1 MPDRSQD
8 IRGLQ
13 SCLNDLVSLLA
24 LPALWSG
31 REPPEVLGILL
42 DVLARMLHL
51 DFAYARFNAGAEG
64 PPRELCRVAAERQEP
79 APGAREIGRALEP
92 WLRLDRPGLT
102 SGAPNP
108 TGPGEVSIS
117 CLWLGLAPEKG
128 LIVAGSGRPGFPTE
142 IESLL
147 LKSAVNQAVIELQR
161 AEVLAERHRATAI
174 EHANNRLLAENRY
187 LRQELDTGRHQDEIV
202 GQSPV
207 LKQVLALVE
216 QVAPTN
222 ACVLIQGE
230 TGTGKELI
238 ARAIHRLSGR
248 KDQAFVKLNCAA
260 IPTGLLE
267 AELFGH
273 EKGAFTGAIGQRIG
287 RFELAHRG
295 TIFLDEVGEIPLE
308 LQAKLLRVLQE
319 QEFERLGSPR
329 TIRVDVRLVA
339 ASNRDLARMVVDRQF
354 RSDLYYRL
362 NVFPIA
368 LPPLRERAQD
378 IPHLARHFAER
389 HARLYN
395 KPITHIPEETLAA
408 LCRYPW
414 PGNVREMENLI
425 ERSVILSRGPTLE
438 VPLGELKPTAGAG
451 TANPAATLEDCER
464 EHILRALNECRWV
477 IAGPSGA
484 AAKLGMK
491 RTSLQYKMQKLG
503 ITRPSGPAP
512 VPARRQS

>member
-1 MPDRSQD
+1 MPDRIED
-8 IRGLQ
+8 IHRLQ
-13 SCLNDLVSLLA
+13 GCLNDLVSFLS

-31 REPPEVLGILL
+31 LEPPQVIGILL
-42 DVLARMLHL
+42 DVLLRMLHL
-51 DFAYARFNAGAEG
+51 DFAYARLNDGADEIVRIAKSRMTNP
-64 PPRELCRVAAERQEP
+64 PPRE
-79 APGAREIGRALEP
+79 IGLALEP
-92 WLRLDRPGLT
+92 WLRLDGPGSA
-102 SGAPNP
+102 SGVPNP
-108 TGPGEVSIS
+108 IGEGKVSII
-117 CLWLGLAPEKG
+117 CIWLGLAPERG
-128 LIVAGSGRPGFPTE
+128 MIVAGSERTDFPDD
-142 IESLL
+142 IETLL

-161 AEVLAERHRATAI
+161 AEVVAEQNRAVAI
-174 EHANNRLLAENRY
+174 EHVKNRLLAENIY
-187 LRQELDTGRHQDEIV
+187 LREELDEQHQGEEII
-202 GQSPV
+202 GQSTV
-207 LKQVLALVE
+207 FGRVLALVE

-248 KDQAFVKLNCAA
+248 EGQSFVKLNCAA

-319 QEFERLGSPR
+319 QEFERLGSTR
-329 TIRVDVRLVA
+329 TIRVDVRIVA
-339 ASNRDLARMVVDRQF
+339 ASNRDLARMVADREF

-362 NVFPIA
+362 NVFPIMV
-368 LPPLRERAQD
+368 PPLRERAQD
-378 IPHLARHFAER
+378 ISLLVQYFTER
-389 HARLYN
+389 HARRYN
-395 KPITHIPEETLAA
+395 RPITSIPAETLAA
-408 LCRYPW
+408 LCRYRW
-414 PGNVREMENLI
+414 PGNVRELENLI
-425 ERSVILSRGPTLE
+425 ERSVILSQGPTLD
-438 VPLGELKPTAGAG
+438 VPLGELMPVNETAIGAL
-451 TANPAATLEDCER
+451 TLEDCER
-464 EHILRALNECRWV
+464 EHILRVLNDCRWV

-503 ITRPSGPAP
+503 ITRP
-512 VPARRQS
+512 R